1 MAKDN
6 ETFGV
11 GMAPETAT
19 LDSGIR
25 QPSVNY
31 QATVRM
37 PDVNISTGDV
47 KLPSTDWASYALNE
61 GNRLLQGYEK
71 WQESD
76 AKAKAA
82 AAKQAEDEADM
93 AQRNALAR
101 AINKI
106 EAGRR
111 QGLYNN
117 TVAESMLR
125 DLEDQAIASGMDED
139 TVTKVRKNRQTDI
152 LSLETE
158 RRKAEQSHE
167 INVSN
172 ELDNELIKK
181 YPVTATMTKA
191 ERLNYITRA
200 DKAVTTY
207 QNMERE
213 KRLYP
218 VDSDEYKIRD
228 ALQAQAAE
236 EDAEINLCLKISQA
250 INADKKIT
258 PETLAALKEEAV
270 NYYTYNFGMNPTKAA
285 ILIDRIYQLRGADTM
300 QQNYIDSNKL
310 HIEALEDAIKTADLE
325 VEYKM
330 YSFPFYTQMKHM
342 YGDKFKEYAADY
354 AERNGIIDTFSRYF
368 AINAGLAAETLD
380 DKGRPTLNTG
390 AIGDAIK
397 GMNNLYAA
405 PSITTPYQ
413 RSVTALEVFRSL
425 NNNNSVAN
433 ATSERD
439 VKIANNNLKEAKN
452 RMDYDAIRKDAEG
465 LLKSEDPFM
474 SKLGRVTIEELDR
487 AEGQEI
493 ASDFRM
499 PNSPMY
505 QTVNSLLSSLNAGE
519 IKYDESGKA
528 FLSGTSGVFGEIAA
542 QFRGKIG
549 EGSYETLLERLNKSL
564 EDLTPEI
571 RKSVMGSL
579 GFEKA
584 QRGDINILEGGML
597 RDPVRRSDWYRNYQK
612 SKEWMPETTVDEVTG
627 EELNALPPSTVDEV
641 TGEEIYNGQKMSSS
655 YSKTFDMTQPFVY
668 KGNID
673 LDERPVYDN
682 GDDTISTEESI
693 VVGHDGKYYVIPT
706 IRTENGKRVDMTEDE
721 ADEYFLKTGEH
732 LGEYDNIAEAEEA
745 SEIIHNRFE
754 NPGIA
759 FDPVNKRMV
768 DPRDLRQDFGDTSIS
783 HGQTP
788 ARLEDFHK
796 DLLISQET
804 LGKKPNLTVYK
815 DSLKHDTIGYGHK
828 LTDAEKASG
837 KFKGGI
843 SEEEAWEMFVKDY
856 AQAVKDVDSILKEKD
871 ISYIPEEA
879 RLVLVNMAYNMG
891 KGYVDEKGKKKK
903 GLKSFVK
910 MFDAIKN
917 GDVGN
922 IIYEMIDSDWYKQV
936 PNRANELIK
945 LMAQAYK

>member
-6 ETFGV
+6 ETFGI
-11 GMAPETAT
+11 GMATETAT

-82 AAKQAEDEADM
+82 AAKQAEDEADL

-152 LSLETE
+152 LSIETE
-158 RRKAEQSHE
+158 RRKAEQTHE

-200 DKAVTTY
+200 DKAITTY

-228 ALQAQAAE
+228 TLQAQAAE

-250 INADKKIT
+250 INADKKVT

-285 ILIDRIYQLRGADTM
+285 IMIDRIYQLRGADTM

-325 VEYKM
+325 TEYKM

-380 DKGRPTLNTG
+380 DKGRPTLNTS

-425 NNNNSVAN
+425 NNNNSVVN

-528 FLSGTSGVFGEIAA
+528 FLSGTSGFLGDLGLA
-542 QFRGKIG
+542 FRGVGG
-549 EGSYETLLERLNKSL
+549 EGSYLTQLNRLNESL
-564 EDLTPEI
+564 EGLTPEV
-571 RKSVMGSL
+571 KKQTLEAL
-579 GFEKA
+579 GFKHA
-584 QRGDINILEGGML
+584 VRGEFSALGS
-597 RDPVRRSDWYRNYQK
+597 RDGVPQTIDRGEQGAELYTFEDGTVARNETGVEATPKNLPRSLQQTISDLQQTISDWWNKQNFAY
-612 SKEWMPETTVDEVTG
+612 
-627 EELNALPPSTVDEV
+627 
-641 TGEEIYNGQKMSSS
+641 
-655 YSKTFDMTQPFVY
+655 
-668 KGNID
+668 
-673 LDERPVYDN
+673 ERPVTTTSKLSSSSSQTYD
-682 GDDTISTEESI
+682 IRQPSVFVEPESA
-693 VVGHDGKYYVIPT
+693 
-706 IRTENGKRVDMTEDE
+706 E
-721 ADEYFLKTGEH
+721 GEK
-732 LGEYDNIAEAEEA
+732 LTKELEQI
-745 SEIIHNRFE
+745 
-754 NPGIA
+754 
-759 FDPVNKRMV
+759 
-768 DPRDLRQDFGDTSIS
+768 DLAIQGPEGS
-783 HGQTP
+783 
-788 ARLEDFHK
+788 
-796 DLLISQET
+796 
-804 LGKKPNLTVYK
+804 K
-815 DSLKHDTIGYGHK
+815 DSLNDIIDRYNRNGW
-828 LTDAEKASG
+828 DASIFEQERDRLLQRRHEIEKALYYDPEEDTEPTTIDSWLG
-837 KFKGGI
+837 RYANEYGVDFRQVAAILDRESKGDAKAVSPAGAKGLMQLMPDTFEEIKKELGLPKDADIFDPETNIKAGVYYFSKMMKQFGGDVNKALAAYNWGPGNVSTAIKQYGDDWFEGARTKGI
-843 SEEEAWEMFVKDY
+843 KVRVKG
-856 AQAVKDVDSILKEKD
+856 KDVIRKLPKET
-871 ISYIPEEA
+871 
-879 RLVLVNMAYNMG
+879 LN
-891 KGYVDEKGKKKK
+891 YVSALGQ
-903 GLKSFVK
+903 
-910 MFDAIKN
+910 MYA
-917 GDVGN
+917 
-922 IIYEMIDSDWYKQV
+922 
-936 PNRANELIK
+936 
-945 LMAQAYK
+945 